1 MLARADR
8 LLRHVRRLSSQ
19 AGPAPGDAVLLGRF
33 LATRDQAAFEALV
46 ARHGPMVLRVCRRL
60 LGNAHD
66 AEDAFQA
73 TFLVLARKA
82 ATVRPAG
89 ALAAWLHGVAC
100 RVALG
105 ARTAAARRRLREGP
119 APALA
124 PPDPHPDPLSELTAR
139 EALRVLDEEVRR
151 LPEAY
156 RLPVVL
162 CCLEGLSQEEA
173 ARQLGWAPGSVK
185 GRLERGRKRL
195 HQRLARRGLS
205 LATALAL
212 AEVSRVAAAGPAG
225 ALVAST
231 AKAAAAFAEGGAAG
245 AISEQA
251 AALAESGLKSMTLA
265 KAKFGALLLLTV
277 GAVTAGWAAWARQV
291 PAGEQPQVPPA
302 AGAAQTARTKEHA
315 HTDRYGD
322 PLPPGAVA
330 RLGSLRLYHGDQV
343 HHVTLSP
350 DGQWVVSTASDGN
363 RLWDAAT
370 GRERPLPPEV
380 RQAAVFATRDKL
392 LAVEK
397 RNLDLQL
404 WDVAAGKTV
413 GGLLPAAKVG
423 QLPVTIHFGW
433 HDTLTPLALSPDGRT
448 LVVSNLGLGG
458 RPVLRFCDVA
468 RGQVEGPVPLKLDSV
483 SATRFAFSADGK
495 TLVLQCNDSTVHV
508 WDVAGRTEKLASSPS
523 PADFGGTIALSPDGT
538 VLATAPQAG
547 KRVRLW
553 DTRTLKEL
561 PPLLDQPATWVRP
574 MTFSPDGKLLA
585 VTYGDPAVRVWDLAT
600 RKKVRQLQGK
610 DYYVDH
616 LAFSADGQTLAGADG
631 YGATLWDVTTGKF
644 RHDFGHTYMIDSV
657 HFSPDGRRL
666 VSGASYTD
674 KVIRIW
680 GALTG
685 EEIAQLRG
693 HTSGIEVIAYAP
705 DGKLIASA
713 SQDGSVR
720 LWDAATSREVRRLE
734 AKDGM
739 VYAMAFAPDGKT
751 LATGGRR
758 KAVHLWD
765 VATGRELRSFNNPGG
780 LILRLAYSPD
790 GKMLATRGVSEKEVR
805 LWDVARGEEVRRL
818 AGPPAGVPCLE
829 FSPDGRLLAAGSDG
843 GAVHL
848 WDVLTGEERCSF
860 AVPLQPGEVK
870 RVFSVAFAPDGRGL
884 AVGYGEGDCLVRVWE
899 LSSGQERARFA
910 GHRNG
915 IGSLAF
921 SPDGTLLA
929 SGGTDRIITVWD
941 VTGQRTAGRPRQAP
955 LSAGELSALW
965 ADLADADA
973 RQAYRAMTA
982 LLAAGGQA
990 VPFLKGRLR
999 PAPVIDR
1006 ERIDRLLAD
1015 LDSDQFAV
1023 RQKASRALRE
1033 LGDAAEPALSKALA
1047 GQPSAEQRRRL
1058 KELLRELGPECSPER
1073 LRELRSVEVLEHLG
1087 TPDARQ
1093 ALGSLA
1099 KGAAEA
1105 RLTREA
1111 KASLGRLAGRPT
1123 AGP

>member
-1 MLARADR
+1 MPARADR
-8 LLRHVRRLSSQ
+8 LRHYLRGITSRV
-19 AGPAPGDAVLLGRF
+19 APGLDDPALLSRF
-33 LATRDQAAFEALV
+33 VATRDPAAFEALV

-60 LGNAHD
+60 LGDAHD

-73 TFLVLARKA
+73 TFLVLARRA
-82 ATVRPAG
+82 GSVRPAG
-89 ALAAWLHGVAC
+89 GLAAWLHGVAC

-105 ARTAAARRRLREGP
+105 ARAAARRRHREGP
-119 APALA
+119 APDLD

-173 ARQLGWAPGSVK
+173 ARQLGWSPGSVK
-185 GRLERGRKRL
+185 GRLERGRQRL

-205 LATALAL
+205 LAAALAL
-212 AEVSRVAAAGPAG
+212 AEVARVTAAPPAG
-225 ALVAST
+225 ALVAAT
-231 AKAAAAFAEGGAAG
+231 AKAATAFAAG
-245 AISEQA
+245 AGGAPPQV
-251 AALAESGLKSMTLA
+251 AALAEGGLKAMTLA
-265 KAKFGALLLLTV
+265 QAKFGALLLLAV

-291 PAGEQPQVPPA
+291 PAGEQPDRPAA
-302 AGAAQTARTKEHA
+302 AGATQATTAKEQA
-315 HTDRYGD
+315 RTDRYGD

-350 DGQWVVSTASDGN
+350 DGKWVVSTASDGN
-363 RLWDAAT
+363 RLWDAVT
-370 GRERPLPPEV
+370 GRERPLRPEL
-380 RQAAVFATRDKL
+380 RQAAVFASRDKL
-392 LAVEK
+392 LAVAK
-397 RNLDLQL
+397 RNLDLQV
-404 WDVAAGKTV
+404 WDVVVGKTV
-413 GGLLPAAKVG
+413 GAPLPAAQVG
-423 QLPVTIHFGW
+423 QLPVAVHFGW
-433 HDTLTPLALSPDGRT
+433 HDLPIPLALSPDGRT
-448 LVVSNLGLGG
+448 LVVCNLGPGG
-458 RPVLRFCDVA
+458 RPALRFCDVV
-468 RGQVEGPVPLKLDSV
+468 RGQVEGPVPLKGDRP
-483 SATRFAFSADGK
+483 ATTRLAFSADGK
-495 TLVLQCNDSTVHV
+495 TLVLQCNETTVHV
-508 WDVAGRTEKLASSPS
+508 WDVAGRAEKLASPAS
-523 PADFGGTIALSPDGT
+523 PADFGGSIALSPDGT

-561 PPLLDQPATWVRP
+561 PPLLKQPDKWVRP

-585 VTYGDPAVRVWDLAT
+585 VTYGDSTVRLWDLTT
-600 RKKVRQLQGK
+600 RQQQRQLRGK

-631 YGATLWDVTTGKF
+631 YGATLWDMATGQF
-644 RHDFGHTYMIDSV
+644 RHDFGHTYMVDSV

-674 KVIRIW
+674 NVVRVW
-680 GALTG
+680 EPLTG
-685 EEIAQLRG
+685 KETARLRG
-693 HTSGIEVIAYAP
+693 HTSGVEVTAYAP
-705 DGKLIASA
+705 DGRLIASA

-720 LWDAATSREVRRLE
+720 LWDAATGREARRLE

-751 LATGGRR
+751 VATGGRR

-780 LILRLAYSPD
+780 FILRLAFSPD
-790 GKMLATRGVSEKEVR
+790 GKLLATRGVSEKEVR
-805 LWDVARGEEVRRL
+805 FWDVARGEETRRL
-818 AGPPAGVPCLE
+818 AGPAAGVPCLE
-829 FSPDGRLLAAGSDG
+829 FSPDGRALAVGGDDGS
-843 GAVHL
+843 VRL
-848 WDVLTGEERCSF
+848 WDVLTGEARQTL
-860 AVPLQPGEVK
+860 AVPLRLGEVK
-870 RVFSVAFAPDGRGL
+870 RVFSVAFARDGRSL

-899 LSSGQERARFA
+899 LASGQERARFA

-915 IGSLAF
+915 VGSLAF

-929 SGGTDRIITVWD
+929 SGGTDRVITVWD
-941 VTGQRTAGRPRQAP
+941 VTGQRAAAPPRQAP
-955 LSAGELSALW
+955 FSAGELSALW
-965 ADLADADA
+965 GDLADADA
-973 RQAYRAMTA
+973 HKAYRAMTA

-990 VPFLKGRLR
+990 VPLLKGRLR
-999 PAPVIDR
+999 PAPALDGLG
-1006 ERIDRLLAD
+1006 IDRLVAD

-1023 RQKASRALRE
+1023 RQNASHELRG
-1033 LGDAAEPALSKALA
+1033 LGDGAGPALSKALA
-1047 GQPSAEQRRRL
+1047 GKPSAEQRRRL
-1058 KELLRELGPECSPER
+1058 QELLRELATVRSPER

-1093 ALGSLA
+1093 VLVSLA
-1099 KGAAEA
+1099 GGGDDA

-1111 KASLGRLAGRPT
+1111 KASLERLARLRAAAP
-1123 AGP
+1123 